1 MELIEI
7 MIRHSDNYSKL
18 FEDFF
23 DNIDTEDV
31 ISDNSES
38 DNSKDD
44 DSEET
49 NGWKQFRIDLSF
61 VNTLELKKCNI
72 AKIFKKIELILNN
85 NILFK
90 TIKCYKICFY
100 DNKNHNLDQKFDIRN
115 LPNNLDNIYKIFIS
129 NNVIFPDM
137 DLVFYFKYISGKKV
151 AFERFCGEIYKIM
164 RLIGD
169 NSIYHPESK
178 GTFIFNAN
186 DYYGQEIS
194 FGFFNL
200 PIQYKLEML
209 YNVFYD
215 ETVDDDDNSSIH
227 SFIKNKTNIEKYIR
241 RGLETLGKKEGMFF
255 QLTDIVDCD
264 TDDLK
269 LVKIRLVENPDTT
282 INVMKIYNN
291 LKIYVLDS
299 IPTYYFMII
308 NVCLV
313 IYYPDN
319 YTIKGLD
326 NRQLDKKQI
335 VRPKNILKSA
345 EILPVKLYHKDDKR
359 TVTRGRF
366 INVFYVRTLSAV
378 AYMCVP
384 NKKGSVAPH
393 MCYSNNFVVNK
404 IIWTDLSK

>member
-1 MELIEI
+1 
-7 MIRHSDNYSKL
+7 
-18 FEDFF
+18 
-23 DNIDTEDV
+23 
-31 ISDNSES
+31 
-38 DNSKDD
+38 
-44 DSEET
+44 
-49 NGWKQFRIDLSF
+49 
-61 VNTLELKKCNI
+61 
-72 AKIFKKIELILNN
+72 
-85 NILFK
+85 
-90 TIKCYKICFY
+90 
-100 DNKNHNLDQKFDIRN
+100 
-115 LPNNLDNIYKIFIS
+115 
-129 NNVIFPDM
+129 
-137 DLVFYFKYISGKKV
+137 
-151 AFERFCGEIYKIM
+151 
-164 RLIGD
+164 
-169 NSIYHPESK
+169 
-178 GTFIFNAN
+178 
-186 DYYGQEIS
+186 
-194 FGFFNL
+194 
-200 PIQYKLEML
+200 ML
-209 YNVFYD
+209 YNEFYD

-227 SFIKNKTNIEKYIR
+227 SFIKNKTNLEKYIR

-308 NVCLV
+308 RVCLV

-326 NRQLDKKQI
+326 NRQLDKNQI

-366 INVFYVRTLSAV
+366 INVFYVRTSSAV

-384 NKKGSVAPH
+384 NKKGSVAPS
-393 MCYSNNFVVNK
+393 MCYSNNFAVNK
-404 IIWTDLSK
+404 ILWMDLSK